1 MLNNKRKCVIHE
13 ITLVSYHIIVQ
24 RFEQLVDT
32 ALYKCLLLLLLLLLL
47 LCDLLFLK
55 ALFSSKIH

>member
-47 LCDLLFLK
+47 CDLLFLK